1 LERRLCKTIKIHES
15 KGATSFVHPLF
26 PPKIVDFSRKIPV
39 DNTPF
44 LWYIINIERE
54 KYIMKKLILMLA
66 LLWFGLVSFQNSVKA
81 NDYTTAV
88 IGHVIQNHKEI
99 DHSKLLENEMNRLMH
114 SVSIEMVSIL
124 QKHLP
129 YIMEGVMTELKLEL
143 DKTQKCLLLKDSKIK
158 DKDCK

>member
-1 LERRLCKTIKIHES
+1 
-15 KGATSFVHPLF
+15 
-26 PPKIVDFSRKIPV
+26 
-39 DNTPF
+39 
-44 LWYIINIERE
+44 
-54 KYIMKKLILMLA
+54 MKKFVITVIIVNGLIWG
-66 LLWFGLVSFQNSVKA
+66 LLSNIQAKA

-99 DHSKLLENEMNRLMH
+99 DHGKLLENEMNRLMH

-143 DKTQKCLLLKDSKIK
+143 DKTHKCLLLKDSKIK
-158 DKDCK
+158 DKDCE

>member
-1 LERRLCKTIKIHES
+1 
-15 KGATSFVHPLF
+15 
-26 PPKIVDFSRKIPV
+26 
-39 DNTPF
+39 
-44 LWYIINIERE
+44 
-54 KYIMKKLILMLA
+54 MKKLILLLA
-66 LLWFGLVSFQNSVKA
+66 LLFWGLTAFQNSVKA

-99 DHSKLLENEMNRLMH
+99 DHGKLLENEMNRLMH

-143 DKTQKCLLLKDSKIK
+143 DKTHKCLLLKDSKIK
-158 DKDCK
+158 DKDCQ

>member
-1 LERRLCKTIKIHES
+1 
-15 KGATSFVHPLF
+15 
-26 PPKIVDFSRKIPV
+26 
-39 DNTPF
+39 
-44 LWYIINIERE
+44 
-54 KYIMKKLILMLA
+54 MA

-99 DHSKLLENEMNRLMH
+99 DHGQLLENEMNRLMH
-114 SVSIEMVSIL
+114 SISIEMVSIL

-143 DKTQKCLLLKDSKIK
+143 DKTHKCLLLKDSKIK
-158 DKDCK
+158 DKDCE